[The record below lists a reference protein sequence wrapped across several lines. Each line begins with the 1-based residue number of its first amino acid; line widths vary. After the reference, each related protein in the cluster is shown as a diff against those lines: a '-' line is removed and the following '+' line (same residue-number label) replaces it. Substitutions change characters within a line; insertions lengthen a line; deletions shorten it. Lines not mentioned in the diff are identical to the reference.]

1 MASEVKA
8 GITLRTARGVFEGVL
23 RELGEDVL
31 VVEGEHGLRPGAE
44 VEFQFALPGAH
55 ANLYGRARIERLL
68 RLALSPTR
76 TELTVTDMGREQ
88 RGLLREWLGER
99 LRGESPAAPRR
110 PAPSV
115 EEMRRARAGEEI
127 SQVSSPSGP
136 SGGNARTGSLV
147 SSLSDRPPPRARD
160 ALRDTLTAYP
170 RPEDGEHPQAAGR
183 RRADGERGA
192 DPSARALRRI
202 DVKLAQTATP
212 PILHVRYNDPQ
223 RYREHYWKHL
233 QQDVLKVRFD
243 DAALTAGTE
252 IRVSLVLPGGAI
264 IRCIGHVT
272 TATGQGFALKLDL
285 DAAARTLMRASA
297 GRPMS
302 PK

>member
-1 MASEVKA
+1 MASEIKA
-8 GITLRTARGVFEGVL
+8 GITLRTARGVHEAVL

-31 VVEGEHGLRPGAE
+31 VVEGEHGLRPGTE

-76 TELTVTDMGREQ
+76 TELAVTEMGREQ
-88 RGLLREWLGER
+88 RGVLREWLGER
-99 LRGESPAAPRR
+99 LRSGPPDASRR

-115 EEMRRARAGEEI
+115 EEMRRAKPGEEI
-127 SQVSSPSGP
+127 SLVTSSVP
-136 SGGNARTGSLV
+136 SGGAARTGSLI
-147 SSLSDRPPPRARD
+147 SSLSDRRPPKARD
-160 ALRDTLTAYP
+160 ALVDTLAAHS
-170 RPEDGEHPQAAGR
+170 RPEAGR
-183 RRADGERGA
+183 GTRGTTQRRSERERPA
-192 DPSARALRRI
+192 EPSARPLRRI

-212 PILHVRYNDPQ
+212 PILHVRYNDPE

-233 QQDVLKVRFD
+233 LDDTMKVRFD
-243 DAALTAGTE
+243 DAALAVGAE
-252 IRVSLVLPGGAI
+252 VRVSLVLPGGAI

-272 TATGQGFALKLDL
+272 TSTEQGFALRLEL

-297 GRPMS
+297 GRPLG
-302 PK
+302 PG